1 MRDLAGVRAIGR
13 GMLSFQKLDV
23 YRCSVEFLARSV
35 SLPEAL
41 PRGHAALA
49 DQLRRAALSVP
60 LNIAEAAGRA
70 TDADSARHFAI
81 ARGSAMECAAVM
93 DAFLVLGV
101 IDANQHAGAVE
112 LLERI
117 VSMLTKLCRVT

>member
-1 MRDLAGVRAIGR
+1 M
-13 GMLSFQKLDV
+13 GMLAFQKLDV
-23 YRCSVEFLARSV
+23 YRCSIEFLAASV
-35 SLPEAL
+35 ELPELL

-60 LNIAEAAGRA
+60 LNIAEGAGRA
-70 TDADSARHFAI
+70 TEADSARHFAI

-93 DAFLVLGV
+93 DAFHVLGV
-101 IDANQHAGAVE
+101 IDDHQHASGVA

-117 VSMLTKLCRVT
+117 VSMLTKLCR